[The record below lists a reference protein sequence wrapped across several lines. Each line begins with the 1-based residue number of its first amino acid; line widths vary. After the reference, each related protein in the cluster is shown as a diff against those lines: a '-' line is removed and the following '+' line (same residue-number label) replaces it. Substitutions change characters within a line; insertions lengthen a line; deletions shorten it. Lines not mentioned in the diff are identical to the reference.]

1 MTVILSAAATL
12 YCLPPVLMTAN
23 IVFSVFNP
31 ALRVETRGRLLGS
44 WSLLVF
50 APPRR
55 PRAEKQK
62 RGRKPRERRVL

>member
-1 MTVILSAAATL
+1 
-12 YCLPPVLMTAN
+12 MTAN